1 MTRLLRVHSTTR
13 ISNQSTLKEISSE
26 YTLEGPMLKLNLQY
40 TGHLMGR
47 TDLVEKSPVLGK
59 IKARR
64 QRGIQKMKF
73 LGGNK
78 LQKFLMDREV

>member
-1 MTRLLRVHSTTR
+1 
-13 ISNQSTLKEISSE
+13 
-26 YTLEGPMLKLNLQY
+26 MLKLNLQY